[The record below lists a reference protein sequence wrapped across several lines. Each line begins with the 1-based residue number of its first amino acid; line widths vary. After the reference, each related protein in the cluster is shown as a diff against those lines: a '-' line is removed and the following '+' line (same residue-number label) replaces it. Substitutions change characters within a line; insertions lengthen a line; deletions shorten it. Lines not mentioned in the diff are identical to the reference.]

1 MDRTISELAE
11 RETEIIEDGLTYFA
25 GGMSAGVCW
34 KIEKENENG
43 NTIDGN

>member
-25 GGMSAGVCW
+25 GGMSAEVQW
-34 KIEKENENG
+34 QKERMNDTEERS
-43 NTIDGN
+43 